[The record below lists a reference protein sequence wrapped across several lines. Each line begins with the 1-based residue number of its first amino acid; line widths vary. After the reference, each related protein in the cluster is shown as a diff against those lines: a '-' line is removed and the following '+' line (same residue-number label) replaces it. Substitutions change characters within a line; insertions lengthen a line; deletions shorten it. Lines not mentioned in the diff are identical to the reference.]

1 MNARR
6 WIARHDTASFLILTY
21 VLSWPLWLA
30 SGVLQ
35 RTPMMAPNLPWWIAQ
50 LGVFA
55 PALAGLI
62 VGAVLEPDGRRRA
75 WRTVA
80 CVYAPA
86 AALGLWIASRRYESF
101 ARMDAPSN
109 WATVALGVWVLV
121 WFGAA
126 RRRSAPWG
134 GPAARRTTV
143 AWWSLGCVLAPTALF
158 VLAWG
163 LTGGEGA
170 GAAGG
175 LGGGSAS
182 LPPLPARALTLFGV
196 LSALAVNL
204 CFGGSLGEEP
214 GWRGAWLPRLL
225 RRHSAFGA
233 TAIISFWWA
242 LWHAPIDFTQ
252 GFALPGIGGLL
263 VRQFWTLPVSVLFTW
278 VALRGGGSLLPP
290 LALHTTINS
299 FADFVAVQPARMERA
314 AGLFFV
320 FCLAAAVAAL
330 IADRRVWM
338 PAQPS
343 GGAGPGAGDSA
354 AGGDAAGRAVA
365 GGLGGGAEAQ
375 A

>member
-1 MNARR
+1 MKQ
-6 WIARHDTASFLILTY
+6 WVARHSTAAFLILTFG
-21 VLSWPLWLA
+21 VSWPLWLA
-30 SGVLQ
+30 SGALQ
-35 RTPMMAPNLPWWIAQ
+35 KTPVMAPNTSWFVAQ

-55 PALAGLI
+55 PGLAGLI
-62 VGAVLEPDGRRRA
+62 VGAVLEPGGRRLA
-75 WRTVA
+75 WRTLA
-80 CVYAPA
+80 FVYAPA
-86 AALGLWIASRRYESF
+86 AALAFWVASRGFESF
-101 ARMDAPSN
+101 ARMDAPAT
-109 WATVALGVWVLV
+109 WAVVALGVWVLV

-126 RRRSAPWG
+126 RRRAAPWS
-134 GPAARRTTV
+134 GPAVRRAAV
-143 AWWSLGCVLAPTALF
+143 AWWCLACVAVPTVLF
-158 VLAWG
+158 LLAWG
-163 LTGGEGA
+163 LAGGGGGGA
-170 GAAGG
+170 GSG

-252 GFALPGIGGLL
+252 GFALPGVGGLV
-263 VRQFWTLPVSVLFTW
+263 VRQIWSFPVTILFTW

-299 FADFVAVQPARMERA
+299 FADFVVMQPARMERA

-320 FCLAAAVAAL
+320 FCLVAAAAAL
-330 IADRRVWM
+330 AIDWRLWR
-338 PAQPS
+338 S
-343 GGAGPGAGDSA
+343 
-354 AGGDAAGRAVA
+354 AGGER
-365 GGLGGGAEAQ
+365 GAEAGTD
-375 A
+375 